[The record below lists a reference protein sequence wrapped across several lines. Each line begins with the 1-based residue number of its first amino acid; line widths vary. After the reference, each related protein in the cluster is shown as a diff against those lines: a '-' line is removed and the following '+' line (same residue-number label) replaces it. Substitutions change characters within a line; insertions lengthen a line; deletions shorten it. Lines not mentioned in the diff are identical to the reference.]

1 MPAAPPPTSCPLMHL
16 PPQDAMKNSQPD
28 PCHYQTIAGLGNI
41 TSPVA
46 GGPTGKP
53 GQPGPPVY
61 VSAPHFCQADPRL
74 AQGVEGLACD
84 PQQHVTYVDIEPTTG
99 RCTLLGRSCC
109 AAAAGG

>member
-1 MPAAPPPTSCPLMHL
+1 MHL